1 MTKRAS
7 LPLPLDG
14 AYLLIDMDVMLSKER
29 IDAQDCHVLVIGF
42 FENERPLKG
51 SSGWIDWRLN
61 GMLSRFLIEK
71 KLTGVWKE
79 TTLIP
84 SQGRILPRMIL
95 LFGLGKVKEY
105 SYLRLRELS
114 PYLLET
120 LKKLDALIVC
130 LSLPYQGSAHVDCG
144 KLAEVLIEGMTD
156 CLGLHGY
163 PFDEE
168 WIKNLRLY
176 FAEGEEHFYEIL
188 LGVQTARSIL
198 EERIKI
204 RIFASSEDNSA

>member
-1 MTKRAS
+1 
-7 LPLPLDG
+7 
-14 AYLLIDMDVMLSKER
+14 MDVMLSKER
-29 IDAQDCHVLVIGF
+29 MDTQDCQVLVIGF
-42 FENERPLKG
+42 FTDERPLKG

-71 KLTGVWKE
+71 KLTGMWKE

-105 SYLRLRELS
+105 SYLRLREIS
-114 PYLLET
+114 PYFLET
-120 LKKLDALIVC
+120 LKKLDALSVC
-130 LSLPYQGSAHVDCG
+130 LSLPYQGSTHVDCG
-144 KLAEVLIEGMTD
+144 KLAEVLIEGITD

-188 LGVQTARSIL
+188 LGVQTAQSIL

-204 RIFASSEDNSA
+204 RIFAPSEDNSAQGSEIQI